1 MSIDLNGLLRAEI
14 AKMEEISALPEW
26 REQEQAW
33 AEYWDHLQELPE
45 DVRPLAGYEC
55 CRRAQTVGTS
65 GFHGFGRSEDVPFS
79 FCGWA
84 DYEYRPGRS
93 TQGVG
98 FRVNRACFGSRDA
111 ELYYMDD
118 DIFDKPDSS
127 EGVPGWIMTMEE
139 QIRACSSGLADVRLA
154 EEREEKDFHFR
165 GRWHSPA
172 LVRSFRFRLDPKQIR
187 ETVLLGGK
195 AVETD
200 RLGGYVFVLPR
211 AGEFFCELGE
221 IVDGRRVPLHIDDFC
236 MK

>member
-45 DVRPLAGYEC
+45 DVRPLAGYEL
-55 CRRAQTVGTS
+55 CRRAQTAGTS
-65 GFHGFGRSEDVPFS
+65 GFHLGGRSGDVPFS

-84 DYEYRPGRS
+84 DYEYRPGKF

-98 FRVNRACFGSRDA
+98 FCVNRACFGGRDA
-111 ELYYMDD
+111 ELYYTDD
-118 DIFDKPDSS
+118 DMLGRPDGS
-127 EGVPGWIMTMEE
+127 EGAPDWITAMAER
-139 QIRACSSGLADVRLA
+139 IGLWSSGLADVRLA
-154 EEREEKDFHFR
+154 EEREEKDFLFR

-172 LVRSFRFRLDPKQIR
+172 LVRSFRFRLDPRRIR
-187 ETVLLGGK
+187 ETVLLSGK

-221 IVDGRRVPLHIDDFC
+221 IVDGRRAPLHIDDFC